1 MYSTREGSQHEDLG
15 LIAELHKA
23 IAGVPSLVLEVG
35 QVIRALMEL
44 GKEENLLALQV
55 YSTFSLTSS
64 QSFTL

>member
-35 QVIRALMEL
+35 QVIRALLEL
-44 GKEENLLALQV
+44 GKEENLLELQV
-55 YSTFSLTSS
+55 YLTFSLASS
-64 QSFTL
+64 ERFAL